1 MKMPAMISMASAG
14 PDATVRARTAAAVG
28 GLLAALA
35 ASSCC
40 LFPVVLFTFG
50 ASGASIG
57 TLVRLAP
64 FQPYFI
70 AAAVICLGTGYW
82 LVYRSRA
89 ACVDGELCS
98 APLADRLVKS
108 VLGLATVLVILAI
121 GFNFVAP
128 LLSS

>member
-1 MKMPAMISMASAG
+1 MIKRVTIGMATTE
-14 PDATVRARTAAAVG
+14 PRDMVRARSASAVG
-28 GLLAALA
+28 SLLAALA

-40 LFPVVLFTFG
+40 LLPLVLFTLG
-50 ASGASIG
+50 AGGAWIG

-70 AAAVICLGTGYW
+70 AVAVVCLGAGYW
-82 LVYRSRA
+82 LVYRSQA
-89 ACVDGELCS
+89 ACVGRATCR
-98 APLADRLVKS
+98 APLADRFVKS
-108 VLGLATVLVILAI
+108 VLGLATVLVVLAI